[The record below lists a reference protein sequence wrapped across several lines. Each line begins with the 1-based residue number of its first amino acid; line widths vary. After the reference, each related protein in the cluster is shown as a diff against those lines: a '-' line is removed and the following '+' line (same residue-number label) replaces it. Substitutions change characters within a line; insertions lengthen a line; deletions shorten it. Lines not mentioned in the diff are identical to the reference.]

1 MRKLPTARQERLV
14 VQELPEE
21 TLIYDLD
28 RDKAHCLNQTA
39 AFIWKHCDGRTTIA
53 MAHQRLEEMFGAPV
67 DEEMIWLALD
77 QLEKFDLLQER
88 IIRPHG
94 MDLLS
99 RRSVMRSMGIAAVI
113 AVPLITSIV
122 APTVQAASSCA
133 QNGESCQ
140 GHGNCCSNNCEAV
153 AGGESGICASPL

>member
-1 MRKLPTARQERLV
+1 MKTLPTARQERLV

-39 AFIWKHCDGRTTIA
+39 AFVWKQCDGRTTPA
-53 MAHQRLEEMFGAPV
+53 ELRQRLEGAFGPGM
-67 DEEMIWLALD
+67 DEAMVWLALD

-88 IIRPHG
+88 IQRPAG
-94 MDLLS
+94 MQRPS
-99 RRSVMRSMGIAAVI
+99 RRAVMRSMGFAALV

-122 APTVQAASSCA
+122 APSVHAVSSCA
-133 QNGESCQ
+133 QPGDSCQ
-140 GHGNCCSNNCEAV
+140 GNGNCCSNNCEAT
-153 AGGESGICASPL
+153 AGHPSGTCAP

>member
-1 MRKLPTARQERLV
+1 MKTLPTARRERLV

-39 AFIWKHCDGRTTIA
+39 AFVWKQCDGRTTPA
-53 MAHQRLEEMFGAPV
+53 ELRQRLEQTFGPGM
-67 DEEMIWLALD
+67 DEAMVWLALD

-88 IIRPHG
+88 IQRPAG
-94 MDLLS
+94 MQRPS
-99 RRSVMRSMGIAAVI
+99 RRAVVRSMGFAALV

-122 APTVQAASSCA
+122 APSVHAVSSCA
-133 QNGESCQ
+133 QNGEPCQ
-140 GHGNCCSNNCEAV
+140 GNGNCCSNNCEAT
-153 AGGESGICASPL
+153 AGHPSGTCAP